1 MNGWQPP
8 NFLTFVKY
16 LKYIGEIGTVYSKNW
31 GNLLSSLKK
40 LGKFIQFALEDGKI
54 CSAYL
59 ETGEVSEYISQKK
72 LGDCATSA

>member
-31 GNLLSSLKK
+31 GNLLSSLQK
-40 LGKFIQFALEDGKI
+40 LGKFMQFAPEDGENLLSL
-54 CSAYL
+54 CRNWGGFGVY
-59 ETGEVSEYISQKK
+59 
-72 LGDCATSA
+72 